1 MIYNS
6 HRSKEKF
13 MDIKLVKLV
22 TGEELV
28 TGLEIE
34 GDTYKL
40 KDAARIMLSQ
50 EGGVGMMPLCPF
62 GKEGTVE
69 VNVRHVVYVTD
80 PEIEIQNAYNG
91 KFGSGIEI
99 ATTADLRIVSPD

>member
-1 MIYNS
+1 
-6 HRSKEKF
+6 

-22 TGEELV
+22 TGEELI

-40 KDAARIMLSQ
+40 KDAAIIMLAP
-50 EGGVGMMPLCPF
+50 EGVGMMPFCPF

-69 VNVRHVVYVTD
+69 VNVRHVIYVAD
-80 PEIEIQNAYNG
+80 PETEIRNAYNS

-99 ATTADLRIVSPD
+99 ATTADLRIVSPEDY